1 MHPAYSVIVFTTAS
15 GAGYGLLA
23 LMGALAI
30 FGLVPE
36 DRWFGLAGFALAF
49 AGVAFGL
56 AASTAHLGHPERAW
70 RAFSQWRTSWLSRE
84 AVWAAG
90 GAVPAALFAIGWVF
104 LGTYSGT
111 WRWFAAA
118 TIVCAVMTV
127 HATAMIYATLK
138 PIAAWHNRWVVPNY
152 LALSLATGAL
162 LLDAL
167 AAAFG
172 FLTLSFPLIA
182 TAALG
187 LALWLKWRYWRHI
200 DTSPG
205 AATPETATGLAGL
218 GPVRL
223 LEAPSTQENFVQRE
237 MGYRIARKHAAR
249 LRVLAMALLY
259 AVPLALSL
267 ASPFLD
273 AAAAIVATLAAVL
286 SATPGVLIERWLFFA
301 EAKHA
306 VTLYYGAARA

>member
-23 LMGALAI
+23 LLGALSL

-36 DRWFGLAGFALAF
+36 DRWVALAAFALAF
-49 AGVAFGL
+49 AGIAFGL
-56 AASTAHLGHPERAW
+56 ASSTAHLGHPERAW
-70 RAFSQWRTSWLSRE
+70 RAFSQWRSSWLSRE

-90 GAVPAALFAIGWVF
+90 GAVPAGLFAIGWVF

-118 TIVCAVMTV
+118 TVVCAIMTV
-127 HATAMIYATLK
+127 HATGMIYSTLK
-138 PIAAWHNRWVVPNY
+138 PIAAWNNRWVVPNY
-152 LALSLATGAL
+152 LALALATGAL

-167 AAAFG
+167 AAAFS
-172 FLTLSFPLIA
+172 FLSPYFAFLA
-182 TAALG
+182 AALLA
-187 LALWLKWRYWRHI
+187 LALWLKWHYWRHI
-200 DTSPG
+200 DASPG
-205 AATPETATGLAGL
+205 PATPETATGLAGL

-223 LEAPSTQENFVQRE
+223 LETPSTQENFVQRE
-237 MGYRIARKHAAR
+237 MGYRIARTHASR
-249 LRVLAMALLY
+249 LRVLALALLY
-259 AVPLALSL
+259 ELPILLTLA
-267 ASPFLD
+267 ATFTEGMP
-273 AAAAIVATLAAVL
+273 AIVLTFAAVL
-286 SATPGVLIERWLFFA
+286 SAAPGVLIERWLFFA